1 MSRVHEFTI
10 HFPAPD
16 GQLWPA
22 DTFAH
27 RLGTAV
33 ALSWRWLTA
42 VVLVGAY
49 FVYSATVEERY
60 LTEQFPDAQLLRRIV
75 LDNQQ
80 PFASWRCICLE
91 A

>member
-1 MSRVHEFTI
+1 VEPAVSRVHEFTI

-33 ALSWRWLTA
+33 ALTDPDGAPVIGVIVEIEPVNAGLALEITIVVAELT
-42 VVLVGAY
+42 L
-49 FVYSATVEERY
+49 TPTRPHPERI
-60 LTEQFPDAQLLRRIV
+60 LL
-75 LDNQQ
+75 
-80 PFASWRCICLE
+80 
-91 A
+91 